1 MAGRVGVRNTLAAFI
16 SNPPITNL
24 NQVFTSFPKRIN
36 YQVNSQPGQLTRS
49 AAIVFIA
56 AETENR
62 LAIGGAT
69 NGWKRVDYTIVLQ
82 VYTHS
87 MQRNAE
93 DVMNDFDELIDNIKT
108 RLRSDHT
115 FGDPVDAF
123 DEVEKK
129 IAEKMGFRASSDD
142 RYKLLEMHVD
152 IDLPGYEDTD
162 DDGEPTGIAL
172 PYVVT
177 IEKGT
182 QTVLAIRRNWNP
194 DDDTKQKRNHF
205 VHYSYIPGFGFYAFG
220 LIHLPHL

>member
-16 SNPPITNL
+16 SNPPIANL

-49 AAIVFIA
+49 AVIVFIA

-115 FGDPVDAF
+115 FGDPTGNLVWQGAEPVINARYG
-123 DEVEKK
+123 EVSTTNEGASEVF
-129 IAEKMGFRASSDD
+129 AEIEF
-142 RYKLLEMHVD
+142 LVTEM
-152 IDLPGYEDTD
+152 IQ
-162 DDGEPTGIAL
+162 A
-172 PYVVT
+172 
-177 IEKGT
+177 
-182 QTVLAIRRNWNP
+182 
-194 DDDTKQKRNHF
+194 
-205 VHYSYIPGFGFYAFG
+205 
-220 LIHLPHL
+220 